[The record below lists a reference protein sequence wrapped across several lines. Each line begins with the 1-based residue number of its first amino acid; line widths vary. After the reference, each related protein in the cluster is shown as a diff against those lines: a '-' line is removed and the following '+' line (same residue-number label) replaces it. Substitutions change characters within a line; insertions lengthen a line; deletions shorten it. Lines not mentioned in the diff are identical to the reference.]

1 MLVYQRVFAS
11 LKATFFSMLHGRSG
25 IQTSTKGRC
34 VQSDGKWTLAVLLS
48 FGDDH
53 QSLHRDI
60 QWYIYI
66 INSHYVI
73 TFGFPIW
80 DGGPYP
86 IYQDTIY
93 IYTYT
98 MFWPRHICFQ
108 TSWCLGV
115 WLTPIQSHTQA
126 LAGDARY
133 GYSNGCDSDA
143 AVYPLV
149 M

>member
-1 MLVYQRVFAS
+1 MLVYQMVFVS

-93 IYTYT
+93 IYIHTPCFDHGT
-98 MFWPRHICFQ
+98 SAFRPVGAMGCGWPRFN
-108 TSWCLGV
+108 
-115 WLTPIQSHTQA
+115 LTRKRWQEMRDMDIPMDVTQMPRFT
-126 LAGDARY
+126 LW
-133 GYSNGCDSDA
+133 
-143 AVYPLV
+143 
-149 M
+149 